1 VLRFI
6 DVRFKPAV
14 LVSDDE
20 IEKYY
25 RAHPSKSS
33 LADRHDQI
41 SDILTG
47 EKVNQVFFAWLD
59 QQHKDAKIQ
68 FQEGGLT

>member
-1 VLRFI
+1 M
-6 DVRFKPAV
+6 
-14 LVSDDE
+14 
-20 IEKYY
+20 
-25 RAHPSKSS
+25 
-33 LADRHDQI
+33 HDQI
-41 SDILTG
+41 SDTLTG